1 MTLRKLLVEW
11 VISFCWPTK
20 SCLRSATWC
29 LSLKRLMKVRKDGN
43 GCVEP
48 LIVRWESKTGRV
60 KLCEVGG
67 VSLPLI
73 ILIIIKINN
82 IAEISWRLTSRCLSA
97 LKSES

>member
-1 MTLRKLLVEW
+1 
-11 VISFCWPTK
+11 
-20 SCLRSATWC
+20 
-29 LSLKRLMKVRKDGN
+29 LSEACDMVPIFEALNEVRKDGN

-48 LIVRWESKTGRV
+48 LMVRWESKTGRV
-60 KLCEVGG
+60 NLCEVGG

-73 ILIIIKINN
+73 IFQEINN